1 MNTGVGKKP
10 AADSAPAPTRIE
22 AIGLVADRLEA
33 AGVAHP
39 QDEARALLRGAA
51 GLTRLE
57 LALAPRAP
65 LSEDESRILSD
76 YAARRAARE
85 PVSRIL
91 GERGFWTLDLTVA
104 PGVLD
109 PRPDTETLIETALS
123 LVAERRDAPLAIL
136 DLGSGSGAIACA
148 LLSELPAAWALA
160 VDLSPDACAASAANL
175 ARCGFSDRAYAVRG
189 RWAEALQGGFDLIVS
204 NPPYVRSDDIAGLD
218 PEVRLHDPALAL
230 DGGADGLDCY
240 RDIIRD
246 LPRLLAEDAL
256 VLFEVGFDQAASVA
270 ELLAV
275 HGLQIAHVARDA
287 GGHERIVAA
296 RFAPSP
302 T

>member
-1 MNTGVGKKP
+1 MTSGVGNM
-10 AADSAPAPTRIE
+10 AAANSEPLPTRIE
-22 AIGLVADRLEA
+22 AIAMAADDLEA

-51 GLTRLE
+51 ALTRLE

-65 LSEDESRILSD
+65 LTEDESRILAD
-76 YAARRAARE
+76 YVARRIARE
-85 PVSRIL
+85 PLSRIL
-91 GERGFWTLDLTVA
+91 GERGFWTLDLIVA

-109 PRPDTETLIETALS
+109 PRPDTETLVETALS
-123 LVAERRDAPLAIL
+123 LLAEKREAPLSIL

-148 LLSELPAAWALA
+148 LLSELPAAKALA
-160 VDLSPDACAASAANL
+160 VDLSPEACAATATNL
-175 ARCGFSDRAYAVRG
+175 ARCGLSDRASVMRG
-189 RWAEALQGGFDLIVS
+189 RWAEAIQGRFDLIVS
-204 NPPYVRSDDIAGLD
+204 NPPYVRSGDIAGLD

-240 RDIIRD
+240 RDIVRD
-246 LPRLLAEDAL
+246 LPRLLAENAF

-270 ELLAV
+270 ELLGAQ
-275 HGLQIAHVARDA
+275 GLQVERVAHDA

-296 RFAPSP
+296 RFAPAP

>member
-1 MNTGVGKKP
+1 MTPGVGKEP
-10 AADSAPAPTRIE
+10 AAHGAPAPTRIE
-22 AIGLVADRLEA
+22 AIGVVADRLEA

-65 LSEDESRILSD
+65 LSEGESRVLSN
-76 YAARRAARE
+76 YAARRISRE
-85 PVSRIL
+85 PLSRIL
-91 GERGFWTLDLTVA
+91 GERGFWTLDLIVA

-109 PRPDTETLIETALS
+109 PRPDTETLVETALS
-123 LVAERRDAPLAIL
+123 LVADRRDAPLAIL

-160 VDLSPDACAASAANL
+160 VDLSPEACAASAVNL
-175 ARCGFSDRAYAVRG
+175 ARCGVSDRASVMRG
-189 RWAEALQGGFDLIVS
+189 RWAEAILGRFDLIVS
-204 NPPYVRSDDIAGLD
+204 NPPYVRSDDIGGLD

-270 ELLAV
+270 ALLGDN
-275 HGLQIAHVARDA
+275 GLQIARVARDA

-296 RFAPSP
+296 RFAPS
-302 T
+302 TT

>member
-1 MNTGVGKKP
+1 MPSVGKKP
-10 AADSAPAPTRIE
+10 AADSAPPPTRIE

-33 AGVAHP
+33 ADVAHP

-51 GLTRLE
+51 GLSRLE

-65 LSEDESRILSD
+65 LSEDELRVLSD
-76 YAARRAARE
+76 YAARRIVRE
-85 PVSRIL
+85 PLSRIL

-109 PRPDTETLIETALS
+109 PRPDTETLVETALS
-123 LVAERRDAPLAIL
+123 LVAQRRDSPLSIL

-148 LLSELPAAWALA
+148 LLSELPGAWALA
-160 VDLSPDACAASAANL
+160 VDLSPEACAATAANL
-175 ARCGFSDRAYAVRG
+175 ARCGFSDRASVIRG

-246 LPRLLAEDAL
+246 LPRLLADDAL

-270 ELLAV
+270 ALLGG
-275 HGLQIAHVARDA
+275 HGLQIERVVRDA
-287 GGHERIVAA
+287 GGIERVVAA
-296 RFAPSP
+296 RFSSSA